1 MRLAAQIC
9 AVPISL
15 ISFVLADRQWFKAET
30 GLGVR
35 ETKLESSVCR
45 HLLLSPGLTQI
56 PDLRDDP
63 RSADN
68 PLVTEQAGLRFYAGY
83 LLTTPE
89 GVPLGSLCVLDRE
102 PRPAGLSPEQ
112 QFALTVLAR
121 HLSGLLELQTR
132 PAPAAAPDRAERD
145 PVPGDES
152 PSGQQP
158 ADGGEPP
165 AAAIR
170 RRVQGRRRT
179 GPARRGPQPRPG
191 DRHAARTALPLARG
205 ERDRAWRLSRRV
217 VETVAS
223 LAAVEATVETAT
235 PIMLP
240 TERAVAAALIANE
253 LVTNAVKHAAPAHA
267 ALFIQ
272 VTVDAHADA
281 SLLDRRGRQRRG
293 PAGRL
298 RL

>member
-1 MRLAAQIC
+1 MIDRSEPEPCGDPARLAAFAPYDLVDTAPEAEYDDLVRLAAQIC

-112 QFALTVLAR
+112 QFALAVLAR
-121 HLSGLLELQTR
+121 HLSGLLELRRALRQQQRLIEQKEILFQEMNHRVANSLQMAASLLQLQSAVASKDGATR
-132 PAPAAAPDRAERD
+132 GLLAAARNRVLAIGMLHEQLYRSRE
-145 PVPGDES
+145 VSEIEL
-152 PSGQQP
+152 
-158 ADGGEPP
+158 GGY
-165 AAAIR
+165 
-170 RRVQGRRRT
+170 
-179 GPARRGPQPRPG
+179 
-191 DRHAARTALPLARG
+191 L
-205 ERDRAWRLSRRV
+205 RRV

-223 LAAVEATVETAT
+223 LAAVEATVR
-235 PIMLP
+235 LP
-240 TERAVAAALIANE
+240 L
-253 LVTNAVKHAAPAHA
+253 
-267 ALFIQ
+267 
-272 VTVDAHADA
+272 
-281 SLLDRRGRQRRG
+281 
-293 PAGRL
+293 
-298 RL
+298 